1 MPIGLLDQVGVV
13 QFAQGAGHVRR
24 GAGGVR
30 GDLVDRIVVGTVAE
44 RSQDSAR
51 RVGGWRW

>member
-13 QFAQGAGHVRR
+13 QFAQGAGHDRR

-30 GDLVDRIVVGTVAE
+30 GDLVDRVVVGTVAE